1 MRAKIPTKL
10 DSNGGA
16 IVNVSILGG
25 AIGVG
30 GSVGHVAGTHGVT
43 GLTKSVG
50 LEYPTRNIRNQ
61 CRRSRRNGTEMLASG
76 TKEHRDSLPAGRR

>member
-50 LEYPTRNIRNQ
+50 LELTSRNIRITAVTLG
-61 CRRSRRNGTEMLASG
+61 GTHSEMLTSG
-76 TKEHRDSLPAGRR
+76 TKEQRD

>member
-30 GSVGHVAGTHGVT
+30 GLSATSPART
-43 GLTKSVG
+43 
-50 LEYPTRNIRNQ
+50 
-61 CRRSRRNGTEMLASG
+61 AS
-76 TKEHRDSLPAGRR
+76 PA